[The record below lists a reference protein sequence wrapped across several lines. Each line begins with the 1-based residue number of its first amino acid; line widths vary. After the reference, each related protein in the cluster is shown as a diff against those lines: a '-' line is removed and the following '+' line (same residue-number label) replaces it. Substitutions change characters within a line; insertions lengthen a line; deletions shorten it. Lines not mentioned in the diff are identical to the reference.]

1 MEIKKLTCPECGA
14 NFESDEKVS
23 FCSHCGAKLFF
34 DDGKKTVNYNYNYK
48 NEDVSKIKEVE
59 ANKEIELKKIEMEDK
74 HKMSR
79 YRYYLY
85 AFISGNSSFY
95 VDNDI

>member
-1 MEIKKLTCPECGA
+1 MEIKKLNCPECGA
-14 NFESDEKVS
+14 SFESNEKVS

-34 DDGKKTVNYNYNYK
+34 DDGNKNININYK

-59 ANKEIELKKIEMEDK
+59 ANKEIEIKKMEMEDK

-85 AFISGNSSFY
+85 AIRSWNGSIY

>member
-14 NFESDEKVS
+14 NFESDEKVA

-34 DDGKKTVNYNYNYK
+34 DDGTRNININYK

-59 ANKEIELKKIEMEDK
+59 ANKEIEIKKMEMEDK

-79 YRYYLY
+79 Y
-85 AFISGNSSFY
+85 
-95 VDNDI
+95 

>member
-34 DDGKKTVNYNYNYK
+34 DDGNKNINYNYK
-48 NEDVSKIKEVE
+48 TEDVAKIKEIE
-59 ANKEIELKKIEMEDK
+59 FKKEKELQNRKDEPKIWLGLIITFIILF
-74 HKMSR
+74 R
-79 YRYYLY
+79 IYGYYGKNRIKY
-85 AFISGNSSFY
+85 K
-95 VDNDI
+95 